1 MKLEIKEYQVKT
13 VEIELPVYRKA
24 ICHYYKV
31 YSDENCIQVCDLEDH
46 LRVGVCS
53 SKLAFS
59 DENIKDC
66 SKEEF
71 EENFKRVSETI
82 ISLIQ

>member
-1 MKLEIKEYQVKT
+1 
-13 VEIELPVYRKA
+13 
-24 ICHYYKV
+24 V
-31 YSDENCIQVCDLEDH
+31 YSDENCIQVCGP
-46 LRVGVCS
+46 RRPFKSRVCS

-71 EENFKRVSETI
+71 EGENFREYQGNYNFILSGAEKTA
-82 ISLIQ
+82 

>member
-1 MKLEIKEYQVKT
+1 MKTASKFQDPRRPFKS
-13 VEIELPVYRKA
+13 R
-24 ICHYYKV
+24 
-31 YSDENCIQVCDLEDH
+31 
-46 LRVGVCS
+46 VCS

-82 ISLIQ
+82 LSYSVNQKINDSKYLLFK